1 MTMKTGMPNR
11 ITWIGLTLATM
22 LLAGCSE
29 APKTETAKQPEK
41 VPEPVTG
48 RQAFQMMYPQARR
61 WAVDALP
68 LRLQSIHLAQVKT
81 AKGKAGAWQAIFVSP
96 SQGKSRTYT
105 YSVVEAEGNLHQG
118 VLERSKKVIRRKH
131 HPRHSR

>member
-1 MTMKTGMPNR
+1 MDCHGALPACGHYSPCERRSGCEAVSIRETMKTGMPNR

-61 WAVDALP
+61 WAMDAQP
-68 LRLQSIHLAQVKT
+68 FQLRSIHLSQVKSQ
-81 AKGKAGAWQAIFVSP
+81 KGKAGAWQAIFVSP
-96 SQGKSRTYT
+96 SQS
-105 YSVVEAEGNLHQG
+105 
-118 VLERSKKVIRRKH
+118 
-131 HPRHSR
+131 